1 MEVSRSMVQEATKK
15 ETLRIAAGTG
25 IGVAVMI
32 LVFAA
37 LHAAVPEQVPF
48 NYTVVLGGLG
58 GGAVAVLNFFL
69 MGITVQH
76 VAKETDDKRAYQR
89 MKASYSQRILLQIIW
104 IILAMTVPVFNAV
117 AGIAPLLFPSLTV
130 KIYYIF
136 LQKKSGNEK
145 PDSREAAEAERG
157 DNK

>member
-1 MEVSRSMVQEATKK
+1 MVQEATKK

-69 MGITVQH
+69 MGMTVQK
-76 VAKETDDKRAYQR
+76 VVSMEDDKQAA
-89 MKASYSQRILLQIIW
+89 MKMKTSYSQRMMFQLL
-104 IILAMTVPVFNAV
+104 M
-117 AGIAPLLFPSLTV
+117 
-130 KIYYIF
+130 
-136 LQKKSGNEK
+136 
-145 PDSREAAEAERG
+145 
-157 DNK
+157 